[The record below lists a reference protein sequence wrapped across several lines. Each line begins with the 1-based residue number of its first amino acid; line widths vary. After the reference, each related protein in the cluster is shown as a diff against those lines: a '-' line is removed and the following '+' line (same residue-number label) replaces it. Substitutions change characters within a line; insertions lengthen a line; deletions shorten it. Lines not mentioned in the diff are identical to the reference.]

1 MCSYAKLR
9 AALDAIPIVDDH
21 SHVLHH
27 NIIPPVW
34 EGPYEVLPLSR
45 LLLDFNTRLI
55 YLTCGIKN
63 STVNDI
69 LLGRIPPEEQKK
81 ILLSYPQVNSRN
93 VVRFLIQGI
102 NRLYGLKIDTIS
114 EENWDTVNAAV
125 GNSRQDF
132 YGLLEKVF
140 AQGNIKTS
148 ILNLHPDKCY
158 LYCHDYREKLT
169 ERELALD
176 QRFFRFSNTLDSHA
190 LRPFGPI
197 IALYA
202 KKFNMPQETL
212 ADYEALLER
221 ICRWS
226 VEEIGAC
233 AFKNTEMYFRR
244 LDYRVRSYEEAAPCY
259 KPERTA
265 QEETILSDYIA
276 CIVFRMAGQLGVPVQ
291 IHTGSIWGDFVPA
304 DTSPEHL
311 ANIVG
316 AFPETKFDLLH
327 GGDPFFGTMAL
338 MGSAFPNVYVNM
350 SSIPCHSTAN
360 FEHWLDIYLD
370 RVPTGKLTIGW
381 DLFTPEIL
389 CGAASAIRDSIARV
403 LAKKVDAGLY
413 PEELA
418 LEFAKD
424 IMYRSAEKLFGR

>member
-1 MCSYAKLR
+1 MDTYKSLR
-9 AALDAIPIVDDH
+9 NALDAIPIIDDH
-21 SHVLHH
+21 SHILHH
-27 NIIPPVW
+27 NIIAAPW
-34 EGPYEVLPLSR
+34 EGPYEVLPLAR

-55 YLTCGIKN
+55 YLTCGMEN
-63 STVNDI
+63 RTVNDI
-69 LLGRIPPEEQKK
+69 LMGHISPAEQKR
-81 ILLSYPQVNSRN
+81 ILLSYPQVFSRN
-93 VVRFLIQGI
+93 VVRFLIRGI
-102 NRLYGLKIDTIS
+102 NKLYGLQIDTITA
-114 EENWDTVNAAV
+114 ENWDTVNDAIAH
-125 GNSRQDF
+125 SRDDF

-140 AQGNIKTS
+140 RVGGIQTS

-158 LYCHDYREKLT
+158 LYCHDYRQKLT
-169 ERELALD
+169 GQELALD
-176 QRFFRFSNTLDSHA
+176 RQFFRFSNTLDSHA

-197 IALYA
+197 IDLYV
-202 KKFNMPQETL
+202 KKFGMPQETL

-244 LDYRVRSYEEAAPCY
+244 LDYRVRSFEEAASCY
-259 KPERTA
+259 KPDRTA
-265 QEETILSDYIA
+265 EEETILSDYIA
-276 CIVFRMAGQLGVPVQ
+276 CVVFRMAGQLGVPVQ

-311 ANIVG
+311 ATIIN
-316 AFPETKFDLLH
+316 AFPNTKFDLLH

-350 SSIPCHSTAN
+350 SSIPCHSTTN
-360 FEHWLDIYLD
+360 FEHWLSIYLD
-370 RVPTGKLTIGW
+370 RIPTGKITLGW

-389 CGAASAIRDSIARV
+389 CGASMSIRDSIARV

-413 PEELA
+413 SDELA
-418 LEFAKD
+418 IEFARD
-424 IMYRSAEKLFGR
+424 IMYRSAEKLYGR

>member
-1 MCSYAKLR
+1 METYQKLR
-9 AALDAIPIVDDH
+9 QALESIPIVDDH
-21 SHVLHH
+21 SHILHH
-27 NIIPPVW
+27 NIIPAPW
-34 EGPYEVLPLSR
+34 EGPHEVLPLAR

-55 YLTCGIKN
+55 YMVCGMSGK
-63 STVNDI
+63 TVNDI
-69 LLGRIPPEEQKK
+69 LLGRIAPGEQKK
-81 ILLSYPQVNSRN
+81 LLLSYPQVNSRH
-93 VVRFLIQGI
+93 VMRFLIHGI
-102 NRLYGLKIDTIS
+102 NKLYGLDIDTITA
-114 EENWDTVNAAV
+114 ENWDTVNDAV
-125 GNSRQDF
+125 AHSREDF
-132 YGLLEKVF
+132 YGLLERVF
-140 AQGNIKTS
+140 CVGGIQTS

-158 LYCHDYREKLT
+158 LYCHDYRQKCN

-176 QRFFRFSNTLDSHA
+176 RQFFRFSNTLDSHA

-197 IALYA
+197 IDLYA
-202 KKFNMPQETL
+202 KKFHMPQETL

-221 ICRWS
+221 ICIWS

-244 LDYRVRSYEEAAPCY
+244 LDYKVRSFEKAAPCY

-276 CIVFRMAGQLGVPVQ
+276 CIVFRMAGKLGVPVQ
-291 IHTGSIWGDFVPA
+291 IHTGNIWGDFAPN

-311 ANIVG
+311 ASIIT
-316 AFPETKFDLLH
+316 AFPDTKFDLLH

-338 MGSAFPNVYVNM
+338 MGAGFANVYINM
-350 SSIPCHSTAN
+350 SSIPCHSTEN
-360 FEHWLDIYLD
+360 FEHWLGIYLD
-370 RVPTGKLTIGW
+370 RIPTAKLTLGW

-389 CGAASAIRDSIARV
+389 CGASMHIRDSIARV

-413 PEELA
+413 SEELA
-418 LEFAKD
+418 IEFAKD